1 MAETN
6 VGEFHRSVSI
16 VCAGGNFLTI
26 LIGHSEGEL
35 AILQI
40 ATGQYLGGIGGKLD
54 VIARRCRVGV
64 YKLCTANIFVVQ
76 LINRGASFKLAI
88 TVIGDGERDLV
99 FTGIVGDA
107 AEVVVSH
114 LTDDVGLF
122 AYSIKRKG
130 QECNRAVCGV
140 LGGTYNSP
148 AACITQFEREFVFLQ
163 FTRADFN
170 VQRLMSGQSNVNAG
184 GRIGVGKGC
193 GCSVNRLVFVSAIPA
208 YIVLSIANQF
218 AIAIILD
225 RYHDL
230 INGGVVFDARNV
242 TGVLADEVN
251 VLICG
256 VEYQRIISAEGG
268 GLIFLVDGSD
278 TVARSRHG
286 GIAHTA
292 QGEGEGIRIV
302 PVAAVQHLC
311 HLEQVFGVGRERMC
325 IVGVY
330 KLGFVVFGVG
340 AAVSNRGFQLVA
352 FGIQRNRDGGGDSLG
367 IGHTIGGGTRLR
379 DGIVVNTRLCVG
391 DCTEIGG
398 LIAFGCRCGFA
409 ALISGHRGTDFCRK
423 FKGERIFTIPVTAGN
438 ALAYAQL
445 SRGCTCK
452 FVGEG
457 QFVGVYGFPLAFR
470 CVPPIVG
477 GRDFQQFTCCCVCC
491 VGRNLN
497 LNQILLCAVINIGLM
512 LIHFGKLVIIDLTT
526 VFAQRVGN
534 RCKGNL
540 TVLIVGGACRVDRH
554 GGVVARQWRVLLVH
568 RCRFELEVELTFSQ
582 LHPIAILVLV
592 DFRCLN
598 VKFLFFI
605 CKDVCKLGNCRICG
619 GVITE
624 YLLNS
629 RLIHHQLASAIVHDG
644 NGHMVE
650 GAVIRNAG
658 DFVSGDNLGDVVL
671 ISAGFREGDTSEVKV
686 DSRSVG
692 ASLTRHRVLSIAYA
706 IRFSSFFGQRGASD
720 SLQLEG
726 KGIAVPPIA
735 ALQNLFS
742 RERIIVG
749 IRVYRNSLWFIGVGH
764 CDFLG
769 CTCRD
774 LARAVIGNAR
784 LAVACGQILFR
795 DGIGAAYGQAHN
807 LGSLAVFQGES
818 IVVLDGTS
826 GCLSAISIGNG
837 VVIRGIGVHAR
848 ARQRKLHRKVGVCIR
863 VQAFVGFNHLGNLH
877 AAGGV
882 HGQLTVV
889 AKVQHTHVCG
899 KVPLEVNAAFGGA
912 GFVAA
917 LFLILIAQLAINGG
931 GQAAFF
937 DVLFDVA
944 IAIIFFSNATND
956 FFLSCNANGHIV
968 GLGNRFC
975 MIAFG
980 GKMQVVQLIVIGLV
994 RQYLFGRLILSAFAF
1009 TCFGIQQGIL
1019 GMIVEAIACCRGKGS
1034 RGLADGF
1041 AICRC

>member
-1 MAETN
+1 M
-6 VGEFHRSVSI
+6 
-16 VCAGGNFLTI
+16 
-26 LIGHSEGEL
+26 
-35 AILQI
+35 
-40 ATGQYLGGIGGKLD
+40 LGGTGGKLD
-54 VIARRCRVGV
+54 VRARRCRVGV
-64 YKLCTANIFVVQ
+64 YKLCTANIFAFAFTFQ
-76 LINRGASFKLAI
+76 LINRGAGFKLAL

-99 FTGIVGDA
+99 FTVIVGDA
-107 AEVVVSH
+107 AEVAVSH

-122 AYSIKRKG
+122 AYSIKREG
-130 QECNRAVCGV
+130 LECNIALRIVQCSV
-140 LGGTYNSP
+140 NNSL
-148 AACITQFEREFVFLQ
+148 AIGCIQIEREFLLLQ

-170 VQRLMSGQSNVNAG
+170 VQRLVGGQSNRNG
-184 GRIGVGKGC
+184 LGRIGVVKGC
-193 GCSVNRLVFVSAIPA
+193 D
-208 YIVLSIANQF
+208 VLGFGHFSF
-218 AIAIILD
+218 REIAILVALIILGCTVQAASAVILD

-230 INGGVVFDARNV
+230 INGGVVGDARNG

-251 VLICG
+251 VIFCG
-256 VEYQRIISAEGG
+256 VEYQRIVSAEGG
-268 GLIFLVDGSD
+268 GLILTVDGSG
-278 TVARSRHG
+278 TVAKSRHG
-286 GIAHTA
+286 GIAITA

-302 PVAAVQHLC
+302 PVAASQHLC
-311 HLEQVFGVGRERMC
+311 HLEQVFGVGRERLC
-325 IVGVY
+325 FVGVY
-330 KLGFVVFGVG
+330 KFGFVVFGVG
-340 AAVSNRGFQLVA
+340 AAVSNRGFQLIA
-352 FGIQRNRDGGGDSLG
+352 FGIQRNRDGGGDIPG
-367 IGHTIGGGTRLR
+367 IGHTTGRFARLL
-379 DGIVVNTRLCVG
+379 DGIVVNTRLFVG
-391 DCTEIGG
+391 DWTEIGD
-398 LIAFGCRCGFA
+398 LIAFDCRCGCA
-409 ALISGHRGTDFCRK
+409 ALISGHRGIIFCLK
-423 FKGERIFTIPVTAGN
+423 GKGELFVLIPVVTAGN
-438 ALAYAQL
+438 ALAYAQRG
-445 SRGCTCK
+445 RGCTCK

-540 TVLIVGGACRVDRH
+540 TVRIVDGACRVDRH

-629 RLIHHQLASAIVHDG
+629 GGIHCQLASAIIHDG
-644 NGHMVE
+644 NGHTVE

-726 KGIAVPPIA
+726 KGIAAPPIA

-742 RERIIVG
+742 PERIIVG
-749 IRVYRNSLWFIGVGH
+749 IRVYRNFLGFIGVGH
-764 CDFLG
+764 RDFLG

-784 LAVACGQILFR
+784 LVVACGQILFR
-795 DGIGAAYGQAHN
+795 DGIVAAYG
-807 LGSLAVFQGES
+807 
-818 IVVLDGTS
+818 
-826 GCLSAISIGNG
+826 
-837 VVIRGIGVHAR
+837 
-848 ARQRKLHRKVGVCIR
+848 
-863 VQAFVGFNHLGNLH
+863 
-877 AAGGV
+877 
-882 HGQLTVV
+882 
-889 AKVQHTHVCG
+889 
-899 KVPLEVNAAFGGA
+899 
-912 GFVAA
+912 
-917 LFLILIAQLAINGG
+917 
-931 GQAAFF
+931 
-937 DVLFDVA
+937 
-944 IAIIFFSNATND
+944 
-956 FFLSCNANGHIV
+956 
-968 GLGNRFC
+968 
-975 MIAFG
+975 
-980 GKMQVVQLIVIGLV
+980 
-994 RQYLFGRLILSAFAF
+994 
-1009 TCFGIQQGIL
+1009 
-1019 GMIVEAIACCRGKGS
+1019 
-1034 RGLADGF
+1034 
-1041 AICRC
+1041 

>member
-6 VGEFHRSVSI
+6 VGEFHRAVSI

-40 ATGQYLGGIGGKLD
+40 AAGQYLGGIGGKLD

-76 LINRGASFKLAI
+76 LINRGAGFKLAI

-107 AEVVVSH
+107 AEVAVSH

-170 VQRLMSGQSNVNAG
+170 VQRLVSGQSNVNAG

-230 INGGVVFDARNV
+230 INGGVVFDARNG

-251 VLICG
+251 VIFCG
-256 VEYQRIISAEGG
+256 VEYQRIVSAEGG
-268 GLIFLVDGSD
+268 GLILTVDGSG
-278 TVARSRHG
+278 TVAKSRHG
-286 GIAHTA
+286 GIAITA

-330 KLGFVVFGVG
+330 KLGFAVGVG
-340 AAVSNRGFQLVA
+340 IAVINLGFQVVGG
-352 FGIQRNRDGGGDSLG
+352 GIQRNRDGGGDSRG
-367 IGHTIGGGTRLR
+367 IGHTTGWVARLL
-379 DGIVVNTRLCVG
+379 DGIGVNTRLFVG
-391 DCTEIGG
+391 DWTEIEG
-398 LIAFGCRCGFA
+398 LIVCGCRCVCA
-409 ALISGHRGTDFCRK
+409 ARISGHRGTGFCRK

-457 QFVGVYGFPLAFR
+457 QFVGVYGFPLGFR
-470 CVPPIVG
+470 CIPPVVG

-491 VGRNLN
+491 VSRNLN
-497 LNQILLCAVINIGLM
+497 LNQILLCAVSNSGRIIR
-512 LIHFGKLVIIDLTT
+512 HFGKQVIIGIAL
-526 VFAQRVGN
+526 VLVVQRVGDI
-534 RCKGNL
+534 CKGDL
-540 TVLIVGGACRVDRH
+540 TVLIVDGACRIARH
-554 GGVVARQWRVLLVH
+554 GDASAARQWIVFLVH
-568 RCRFELEVELTFSQ
+568 RCRFELEVELTVSQ
-582 LHPIAILVLV
+582 LHWLIFAIPVEL
-592 DFRCLN
+592 RCLN
-598 VKFLFFI
+598 SEFLFLIF
-605 CKDVCKLGNCRICG
+605 KGVGKRGNLRICG
-619 GVITE
+619 YVTAE
-624 YLLNS
+624 YMLNS

-658 DFVSGDNLGDVVL
+658 DFVGGDNLGDVVL
-671 ISAGFREGDTSEVKV
+671 ISAGFSEGDTSEGNGNR
-686 DSRSVG
+686 RSGGSAFRRPLYHVFF
-692 ASLTRHRVLSIAYA
+692 IAYV
-706 IRFSSFFGQRGASD
+706 IRFSSPCRQRSTRGD

-742 RERIIVG
+742 LERIIGVVV
-749 IRVYRNSLWFIGVGH
+749 IRVYRNFLGFIGVGH

-774 LARAVIGNAR
+774 LARAVIGNA
-784 LAVACGQILFR
+784 LLSVACGQILFR
-795 DGIGAAYGQAHN
+795 DGIVAAYG
-807 LGSLAVFQGES
+807 
-818 IVVLDGTS
+818 
-826 GCLSAISIGNG
+826 
-837 VVIRGIGVHAR
+837 
-848 ARQRKLHRKVGVCIR
+848 
-863 VQAFVGFNHLGNLH
+863 
-877 AAGGV
+877 
-882 HGQLTVV
+882 
-889 AKVQHTHVCG
+889 
-899 KVPLEVNAAFGGA
+899 
-912 GFVAA
+912 
-917 LFLILIAQLAINGG
+917 
-931 GQAAFF
+931 
-937 DVLFDVA
+937 
-944 IAIIFFSNATND
+944 
-956 FFLSCNANGHIV
+956 
-968 GLGNRFC
+968 
-975 MIAFG
+975 
-980 GKMQVVQLIVIGLV
+980 
-994 RQYLFGRLILSAFAF
+994 
-1009 TCFGIQQGIL
+1009 
-1019 GMIVEAIACCRGKGS
+1019 
-1034 RGLADGF
+1034 
-1041 AICRC
+1041 

>member
-1 MAETN
+1 MAFAIVRA
-6 VGEFHRSVSI
+6 VGNLI
-16 VCAGGNFLTI
+16 IFLI
-26 LIGHSEGEL
+26 SNNEVEL
-35 AILQI
+35 ALLQGT
-40 ATGQYLGGIGGKLD
+40 AGQNLGGIGGKLD

-76 LINRGASFKLAI
+76 LINRGAGFKLAI

-107 AEVVVSH
+107 AEVAVSH

-170 VQRLMSGQSNVNAG
+170 VQRLVSGQSNVNAG

-230 INGGVVFDARNV
+230 INGGVVFDARNG

-251 VLICG
+251 VIFCG
-256 VEYQRIISAEGG
+256 VEYQRIVSAEGG
-268 GLIFLVDGSD
+268 GLILTVDGSG
-278 TVARSRHG
+278 TVAKSRHG
-286 GIAHTA
+286 GIAITA

-352 FGIQRNRDGGGDSLG
+352 FGIQRNRDGGGDILG
-367 IGHTIGGGTRLR
+367 IGHAIGGGTCFLDR
-379 DGIVVNTRLCVG
+379 IVVNTRLFVG
-391 DCTEIGG
+391 DFTECGG
-398 LIAFGCRCGFA
+398 RSAFGCRCGCI
-409 ALISGHRGTDFCRK
+409 ALISGHRGIALRLK
-423 FKGERIFTIPVTAGN
+423 GKGELFAILPVTAGN

-457 QFVGVYGFPLAFR
+457 QFVGVYGFPLGFR
-470 CVPPIVG
+470 CIPPVVG

-491 VGRNLN
+491 VSRNLN
-497 LNQILLCAVINIGLM
+497 LNQILLCAVSNSGRIIR
-512 LIHFGKLVIIDLTT
+512 HFGKQVIIGIAL
-526 VFAQRVGN
+526 VLVVQRVGDI
-534 RCKGNL
+534 CKGDL
-540 TVLIVGGACRVDRH
+540 TVLIVDGACRIARH
-554 GGVVARQWRVLLVH
+554 GDASAARQWIVFLVH
-568 RCRFELEVELTFSQ
+568 RCRFELEVELTVSQ
-582 LHPIAILVLV
+582 LHWLIFAIPVEL
-592 DFRCLN
+592 RCLN
-598 VKFLFFI
+598 SEFLFLIF
-605 CKDVCKLGNCRICG
+605 KGVGKRGNLRICG
-619 GVITE
+619 YVTAE
-624 YLLNS
+624 YMLNS

-658 DFVSGDNLGDVVL
+658 DFVGGDNLGDVVL
-671 ISAGFREGDTSEVKV
+671 ISAGFSEGDTSEGNGNR
-686 DSRSVG
+686 RSGGSAFRRPLYHVFF
-692 ASLTRHRVLSIAYA
+692 IAYV
-706 IRFSSFFGQRGASD
+706 IRFSSPCRQRSTRGD

-742 RERIIVG
+742 LERIIGVVV
-749 IRVYRNSLWFIGVGH
+749 IRVYRNSLGFIGVGH
-764 CDFLG
+764 RDFLG

-784 LAVACGQILFR
+784 LVVACGQILFR
-795 DGIGAAYGQAHN
+795 DGIVAAYG
-807 LGSLAVFQGES
+807 
-818 IVVLDGTS
+818 
-826 GCLSAISIGNG
+826 
-837 VVIRGIGVHAR
+837 
-848 ARQRKLHRKVGVCIR
+848 
-863 VQAFVGFNHLGNLH
+863 
-877 AAGGV
+877 
-882 HGQLTVV
+882 
-889 AKVQHTHVCG
+889 
-899 KVPLEVNAAFGGA
+899 
-912 GFVAA
+912 
-917 LFLILIAQLAINGG
+917 
-931 GQAAFF
+931 
-937 DVLFDVA
+937 
-944 IAIIFFSNATND
+944 
-956 FFLSCNANGHIV
+956 
-968 GLGNRFC
+968 
-975 MIAFG
+975 
-980 GKMQVVQLIVIGLV
+980 
-994 RQYLFGRLILSAFAF
+994 
-1009 TCFGIQQGIL
+1009 
-1019 GMIVEAIACCRGKGS
+1019 
-1034 RGLADGF
+1034 
-1041 AICRC
+1041 

>member
-1 MAETN
+1 
-6 VGEFHRSVSI
+6 
-16 VCAGGNFLTI
+16 
-26 LIGHSEGEL
+26 
-35 AILQI
+35 
-40 ATGQYLGGIGGKLD
+40 
-54 VIARRCRVGV
+54 
-64 YKLCTANIFVVQ
+64 
-76 LINRGASFKLAI
+76 
-88 TVIGDGERDLV
+88 
-99 FTGIVGDA
+99 
-107 AEVVVSH
+107 
-114 LTDDVGLF
+114 
-122 AYSIKRKG
+122 
-130 QECNRAVCGV
+130 
-140 LGGTYNSP
+140 
-148 AACITQFEREFVFLQ
+148 
-163 FTRADFN
+163 
-170 VQRLMSGQSNVNAG
+170 MSGQSNVNAG

-457 QFVGVYGFPLAFR
+457 QFVGVYGFPLGFR
-470 CVPPIVG
+470 CIPPVVG

-491 VGRNLN
+491 VSRNLN
-497 LNQILLCAVINIGLM
+497 LNQILLCAVSNSGRIIR
-512 LIHFGKLVIIDLTT
+512 HFGKQVIIGIAL
-526 VFAQRVGN
+526 VLVVQRVGDI
-534 RCKGNL
+534 CKGDL
-540 TVLIVGGACRVDRH
+540 TVLIVDGACRIARH
-554 GGVVARQWRVLLVH
+554 GDASAARQWIVFLVH
-568 RCRFELEVELTFSQ
+568 RCRFELEVELTVSQ
-582 LHPIAILVLV
+582 LHWLIFAIPVEL
-592 DFRCLN
+592 RCLN
-598 VKFLFFI
+598 SEFLFLIF
-605 CKDVCKLGNCRICG
+605 KGVGKRGNLRICG
-619 GVITE
+619 YVTAE
-624 YLLNS
+624 YMLNS

-658 DFVSGDNLGDVVL
+658 DFVGGDNLGDVVL

-726 KGIAVPPIA
+726 KGIAAPPIA

-742 RERIIVG
+742 PERIIVG
-749 IRVYRNSLWFIGVGH
+749 IRVYRNFLGFIGVGH
-764 CDFLG
+764 RDFLG

-784 LAVACGQILFR
+784 LVVACGQILFR

-818 IVVLDGTS
+818 TVVLDGTS

-837 VVIRGIGVHAR
+837 VVIRGIGVHAL
-848 ARQRKLHRKVGVCIR
+848 ACQRKLHRKGGVSAR

-877 AAGGV
+877 AAGGI

-899 KVPLEVNAAFGGA
+899 KVPLEVNAAFGGICL
-912 GFVAA
+912 V
-917 LFLILIAQLAINGG
+917 LRLIAQLAINGG

-944 IAIIFFSNATND
+944 IAIIFFSNATID

-1041 AICRC
+1041 FAICRC